1 MIMDVLRFEYEKGVR
16 FIYPAHPMVKNWRF
30 EDGQEAEA
38 KLCHAMAVVA
48 EKNGMSGN
56 DLMHL
61 FPASL
66 RMLKSESKWA

>member
-1 MIMDVLRFEYEKGVR
+1 MEDVLRFEYEKGVR
-16 FIYPAHPMVKNWRF
+16 FIYPSHPMVRNWRF
-30 EDGQEAEA
+30 QDGQEAEA
-38 KLCHAMAVVA
+38 TLCHAMAVVA

-66 RMLKSESKWA
+66 RMLKSESNWA